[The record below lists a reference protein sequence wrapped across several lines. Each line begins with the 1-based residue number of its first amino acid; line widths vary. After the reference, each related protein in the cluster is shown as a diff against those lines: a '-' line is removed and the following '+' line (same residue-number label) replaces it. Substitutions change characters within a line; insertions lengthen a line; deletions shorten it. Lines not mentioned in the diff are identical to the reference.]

1 MQGRGLKQKARAPET
16 IDSSHGMRPS
26 SEGRGRGGGQDGGI
40 KTRNP
45 ALPRAKSPVSLTCE
59 LRAQLSL
66 TSLASIY
73 AHTYARRCKEVGE
86 SSETVRTKRT
96 QVRRERAAAAWCR
109 LGL

>member
-1 MQGRGLKQKARAPET
+1 MSRHYTSSSALGPKKPWQGRGLKQKARAPET

-45 ALPRAKSPVSLTCE
+45 AQCLEPKSPVSLTCE

-66 TSLASIY
+66 TSPCLYICT
-73 AHTYARRCKEVGE
+73 H
-86 SSETVRTKRT
+86 VRSQMQGGR
-96 QVRRERAAAAWCR
+96 
-109 LGL
+109 